1 MEKRLRGK
9 KGLQKLRDEGVLD
22 IYSRSGKFEF
32 RVTKSDL
39 DERLATDMHKACL
52 QIPKHCRVLNIHGSV
67 DETVETEDV
76 YEFGK
81 RIQCSTVHVID
92 GADHNFSSKQDELA
106 KLVEDFVLACY
117 KQPPP
122 LRASL

>member
-39 DERLATDMHKACL
+39 EERIGTDMHKACL
-52 QIPKHCRVLNIHGSV
+52 QIPKHCRVLNIHGSA
-67 DETVETEDV
+67 DETVETGDV

-81 RIQCSTVHVID
+81 RIQYSIVHVID

-106 KLVEDFVLACY
+106 KLVVDFVLACY
-117 KQPPP
+117 KQTP